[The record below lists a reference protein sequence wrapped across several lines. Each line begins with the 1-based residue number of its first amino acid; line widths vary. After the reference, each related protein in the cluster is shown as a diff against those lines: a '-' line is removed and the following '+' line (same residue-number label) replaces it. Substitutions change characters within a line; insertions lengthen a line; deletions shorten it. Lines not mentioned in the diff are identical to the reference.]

1 MPRQRLAGKVGVSLH
16 LWVPLDLAEAA
27 KRLCVSRGTS
37 LSAVVTEFLKRWV
50 GEAGEAGEWAEDYE
64 FLKREYRRL
73 FREFERLHAQMR
85 KEDPEDELLN
95 LAVEQGLDT
104 EKLANMDEV
113 VAKLLTAYDGPL
125 EKLHLFI
132 DFLEAAKRLC
142 EKQEKLTNTRKQ
154 KYPPPKQQEQT
165 TIKRY

>member
-1 MPRQRLAGKVGVSLH
+1 GKVGVSLH

-113 VAKLLTAYDGPL
+113 VAKPDQFSNSFTVNPVALNPCLRYIPRLLRMGNLNSKA
-125 EKLHLFI
+125 LFTKARYKGAHGSI
-132 DFLEAAKRLC
+132 RHGVLVE
-142 EKQEKLTNTRKQ
+142 Q
-154 KYPPPKQQEQT
+154 K
-165 TIKRY
+165 